1 MTEGPDNIAK
11 SRADYTLLP
20 PYAFHRM
27 MLTNMKQSSQLK
39 QLKRLLC
46 L

>member
-20 PYAFHRM
+20 PYAFHTM
-27 MLTNMKQSSQLK
+27 MTTNMQQS
-39 QLKRLLC
+39 
-46 L
+46 